1 MATLGESE
9 RITMT
14 RRISGIIAPITTPF
28 VDEAVSI
35 DQLKGN
41 VRKYRDTPLSG
52 FFVLGSNGEN
62 KSLTEAEKLKILE
75 AVLGERSDHQLIMA
89 GTGYEST
96 RQAIAFSKKAADL
109 GADFVSLL
117 TPSYFK
123 KRLTDEAMIGYYTE
137 VAEALS
143 IPVLIYN
150 APGFTGMTI
159 SPKVIEA
166 ISRHPNIAGMK
177 DTSPAN
183 IGRYLEVCG
192 EDFDVLSGTID
203 TLFPGLALGASG
215 GVVSLAN
222 AFPHPCCE
230 LYKRFKR
237 GDLQG
242 ARKLFYK
249 LFRLNHSVSGNFGVA
264 GVKYAMEV
272 AGYYGGPPRLPLLP
286 LTDSDKKLIKQAIS
300 EAGL

>member
-1 MATLGESE
+1 
-9 RITMT
+9 
-14 RRISGIIAPITTPF
+14 
-28 VDEAVSI
+28 
-35 DQLKGN
+35 
-41 VRKYRDTPLSG
+41 
-52 FFVLGSNGEN
+52 
-62 KSLTEAEKLKILE
+62 
-75 AVLGERSDHQLIMA
+75 MA

-230 LYKRFKR
+230 LYERFKR

>member
-1 MATLGESE
+1 
-9 RITMT
+9 MT

-123 KRLTDEAMIGYYTE
+123 KRLTDEAMIGYYTD
-137 VAEALS
+137 VADALS

-150 APGFTGMTI
+150 APGFTGVTI
-159 SPKVIEA
+159 SPKVIET

-183 IGRYLEVCG
+183 IGQYLDVCG
-192 EDFDVLSGTID
+192 EDFDVLSGTIN

-230 LYKRFKR
+230 LYERFKH

-242 ARKLFYK
+242 ARKLFYR
-249 LFRLNHSVSGNFGVA
+249 LFRLNHSVSGDFGVA

-300 EAGL
+300 EPGL